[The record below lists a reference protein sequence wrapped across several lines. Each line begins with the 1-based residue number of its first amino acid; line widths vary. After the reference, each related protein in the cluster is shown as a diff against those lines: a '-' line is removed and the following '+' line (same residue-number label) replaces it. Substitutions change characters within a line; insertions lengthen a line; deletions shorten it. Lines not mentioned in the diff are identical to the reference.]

1 MKKHFV
7 LLLGFVF
14 FGVVGCSESQNDAGI
29 QSEDDTPADTSG
41 DTTDTES
48 EPIDPNAWHDDCPVD
63 EREQRMIDVGEVSLN
78 VACRGSGPTT
88 GSAGPDRRTWRSRRC
103 SPARTR
109 SSSGQSCTRPQCHWC
124 MRSCKARLRPS
135 PGACRDSTPGAR
147 CRCCCVTV
155 A

>member
-1 MKKHFV
+1 MKNHFV

-78 VACRGSGPTT
+78 VACRGSGPTVVFLH
-88 GSAGPDRRTWRSRRC
+88 GFPEFHDFCPDFSNF
-103 SPARTR
+103 
-109 SSSGQSCTRPQCHWC
+109 QI
-124 MRSCKARLRPS
+124 
-135 PGACRDSTPGAR
+135 
-147 CRCCCVTV
+147 
-155 A
+155 